1 MAAAQVSGAA
11 VLLASAR
18 PALGWAAMRSALLGS
33 ARPTSL
39 PVAAGRLDVAGALR
53 RVLGTP
59 ARALAGERRAPQR
72 GPAAPPSAPAAPP
85 ARIAAPQRAR
95 PSPDSD
101 GHAGV
106 HRAHGGVQCPT

>member
-18 PALGWAAMRSALLGS
+18 PALGWPGMRSALLGS

-53 RVLGTP
+53 RVLGAKRGRSQVSAERRTAGRLRRP
-59 ARALAGERRAPQR
+59 PRPPHRPRHRAASARAAVPR
-72 GPAAPPSAPAAPP
+72 
-85 ARIAAPQRAR
+85 
-95 PSPDSD
+95 
-101 GHAGV
+101 
-106 HRAHGGVQCPT
+106 